1 MKVRKF
7 LFAGALLVATLFSVN
22 SVMAQTTDK
31 VTVNL
36 KFRPVQAIVVT
47 SGTEVVDLVYATK
60 TDYSNGKSETVNDHL
75 EIFSMGGFEVKVNA
89 AGDFTNGTNTKTI
102 PVGDVQIV
110 ATEGSQNGS
119 GEITFAS
126 KASLTTSANTLLSA
140 TGGGTAIKY
149 NVEYDNT
156 DAGGSNKYFDK
167 YIAADGNESVYT
179 TTVTYSIA
187 AK

>member
-7 LFAGALLVATLFSVN
+7 LFAGALLVIALFSVN
-22 SVMAQTTDK
+22 SVMAQTADD

-36 KFRPVQAIVVT
+36 KFRPIQSITVN
-47 SGTEVVDLVYATK
+47 VDSVNITYATS
-60 TDYSNGKSETVNDHL
+60 TDYNSGITTGEIADH
-75 EIFSMGGFEVKVNA
+75 ITIYSTGGFEVKVKA
-89 AGDFTNGTNTKTI
+89 AGNFTNGSETI

-119 GEITFAS
+119 GTNTFAP
-126 KASLTTSANTLLSA
+126 KASLTISGSTLLSA

-156 DAGGSNKYFDK
+156 VEGGSNNYIDK
-167 YIAADGNESVYT
+167 YIASDGNESVYK

-187 AK
+187 AN

>member
-7 LFAGALLVATLFSVN
+7 LFAGALLVIALFSVN
-22 SVMAQTTDK
+22 SVMAQTTDD

-36 KFRPVQAIVVT
+36 IFRPIQTITVNADSVNII
-47 SGTEVVDLVYATK
+47 YATS
-60 TDYSNGKSETVNDHL
+60 TDYSSGKTRTLSDH
-75 EIFSMGGFEVKVNA
+75 ITICSTGGFEVNVKA
-89 AGDFTNGTNTKTI
+89 SEFSSNGSETI
-102 PVGDVQIV
+102 PVGEVQIV

-119 GEITFAS
+119 GTNNFAP
-126 KASLTTSANTLLSA
+126 KASLTTLPITLLSA

-156 DAGGSNKYFDK
+156 EAGADNA
-167 YIAADGNESVYT
+167 YIDMYKDGATGTESVYS
-179 TTVTYSIA
+179 TTVTYTIA